1 MLRHSLRLSLLASA
15 LFLLPACGGGGG
27 GSAAASNEEPEQI
40 TPTEP
45 LPEGFTSSVFICD
58 GLSTDKDGQPISVR
72 FSFLISGDSNS
83 PVYGML
89 EGLAISG
96 FDNDDEKDKKFNFE
110 MDLSSAGNIWSRT
123 TGGGGN
129 MQIQLDFT
137 DDTSIVGGSL
147 LVDLSVEQSQTLAPK
162 LLRRGT
168 VKNLEFALK
177 PSEESGT
184 RIVKCSGLVFNIV
197 TYP

>member
-1 MLRHSLRLSLLASA
+1 
-15 LFLLPACGGGGG
+15 
-27 GSAAASNEEPEQI
+27 
-40 TPTEP
+40 
-45 LPEGFTSSVFICD
+45 
-58 GLSTDKDGQPISVR
+58 
-72 FSFLISGDSNS
+72 
-83 PVYGML
+83 
-89 EGLAISG
+89 
-96 FDNDDEKDKKFNFE
+96 

-123 TGGGGN
+123 TGGWGN